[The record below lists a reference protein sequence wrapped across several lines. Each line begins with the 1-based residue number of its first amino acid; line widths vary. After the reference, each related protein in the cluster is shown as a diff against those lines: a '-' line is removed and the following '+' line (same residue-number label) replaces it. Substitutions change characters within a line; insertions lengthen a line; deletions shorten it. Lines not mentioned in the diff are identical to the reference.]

1 MNETK
6 RIRDRKRSLGAIVGL
21 VAGLS
26 LMWALGLGGV
36 LYGFLF
42 GAGGTV
48 IGGMMGERLASGP
61 TIT

>member
-1 MNETK
+1 
-6 RIRDRKRSLGAIVGL
+6 
-21 VAGLS
+21 
-26 LMWALGLGGV
+26 MWALGLGGV

>member
-6 RIRDRKRSLGAIVGL
+6 RQRDRYRSVGAIVGL

-26 LMWALGLGGV
+26 LMWAFGLGGI

-48 IGGMMGERLASGP
+48 IGGMAGERLASGP
-61 TIT
+61 TIP

>member
-6 RIRDRKRSLGAIVGL
+6 RQRDRYRSVGAIVGL
-21 VAGLS
+21 LAGLS
-26 LMWALGLGGV
+26 LMWTLGLGGV

-48 IGGMMGERLASGP
+48 IGGMMGGRLASGP

>member
-6 RIRDRKRSLGAIVGL
+6 RQRDRYRSVGAIVGL
-21 VAGLS
+21 LAGLS
-26 LMWALGLGGV
+26 LMWTLGLGGV